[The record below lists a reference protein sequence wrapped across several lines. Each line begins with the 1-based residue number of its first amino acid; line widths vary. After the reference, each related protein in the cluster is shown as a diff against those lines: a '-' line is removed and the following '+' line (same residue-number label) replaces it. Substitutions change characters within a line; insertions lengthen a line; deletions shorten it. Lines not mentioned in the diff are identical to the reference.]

1 MSQAVKR
8 KKKLCPDCRNVQN
21 PKVMKFFA
29 QTPAVMTHMS
39 RLLRRGGLLLPS
51 LPNVT
56 IIALRIQQTI
66 GISICEGEQERQS
79 WGGLGG
85 CDAPDFGQDGIAC
98 RGGRGRVVIY
108 RIMYRKYVRKW

>member
-1 MSQAVKR
+1 
-8 KKKLCPDCRNVQN
+8 
-21 PKVMKFFA
+21 MKFFA
-29 QTPAVMTHMS
+29 QTAAVMTHMS
-39 RLLRRGGLLLPS
+39 RLLRREGGLLLPS

-66 GISICEGEQERQS
+66 GISNCEGEQERQS

-85 CDAPDFGQDGIAC
+85 CDAPNFWQDGIAC

-108 RIMYRKYVRKW
+108 RIMYRKYARTWCLLKINRIIYPEVAGNE